1 MTAVNSSWV
10 CGEMLDPL
18 PFLELIF
25 DCKRIYTTAITTFEK
40 IYSPR
45 ILSRT

>member
-1 MTAVNSSWV
+1 MTVGDSAWV

-18 PFLELIF
+18 PFFELIL
-25 DCKRIYTTAITTFEK
+25 DCRTKYTTAITTFEK

-45 ILSRT
+45 IPSKT